1 MLGTFMQHLQ
11 QTREQIDDLT
21 GAYSRHMKEDDG
33 EYH

>member
-1 MLGTFMQHLQ
+1 MLSQAMRYLQ

-21 GAYSRHMKEDDG
+21 GAYSRHMREGEG